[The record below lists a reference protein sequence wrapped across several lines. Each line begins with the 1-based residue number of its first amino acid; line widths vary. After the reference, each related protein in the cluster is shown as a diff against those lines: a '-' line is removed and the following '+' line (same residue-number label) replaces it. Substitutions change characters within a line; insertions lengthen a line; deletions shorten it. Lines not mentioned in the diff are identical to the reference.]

1 MKAVYMLMHQKKP
14 NTQALVSRV
23 FTAFSQAGIL
33 IGAEQWLR
41 ELPDVRDKGWFVE
54 RNPEE
59 CDAVIAVGGDGT
71 LLRANALAMRFGL
84 PVFGINVGR
93 VGFLTEIEMDELE
106 SACAKLAT
114 DEYVI
119 EERMMLEAQ
128 LGDQKATALNDIV
141 ISRGGY
147 SRLIAL
153 DATVNNEMIGHFIAD
168 GLIIS
173 TPTGSTGYSLS
184 AGGPLVYPE
193 LECMLITPV
202 CAHSLQHRPVVTSAR
217 QTIAVSLEPERSA
230 SISVDGQEP
239 FCLNG
244 GQKLL
249 IRRAE
254 QNARFVRLET
264 GSFFEKIRI
273 KLAEWSC

>member
-1 MKAVYMLMHQKKP
+1 MRAVYMLMHQKKP
-14 NTQALVSRV
+14 NTQELVSRV
-23 FTAFSQAGIL
+23 CTAFSQAGIL
-33 IGAEQWLR
+33 IGAEQWLKK
-41 ELPDVRDKGWFVE
+41 LPGICNKSLFVE
-54 RNPEE
+54 RSPEQ

-71 LLRANALAMRFGL
+71 LLRANILAMQFGL

-106 SACAKLAT
+106 SACAKLAA

-119 EERMMLEAQ
+119 EERMMLEAE

-153 DATVNNEMIGHFIAD
+153 DATVNDEMIGHFISD

-193 LECMLITPV
+193 LECMLLTPV

-239 FCLNG
+239 FSLNG

-254 QNARFVRLET
+254 QNAKFVRLQT
-264 GSFFEKIRI
+264 GSFFKKIRI

>member
-14 NTQALVSRV
+14 NTQELVSRV
-23 FTAFSQAGIL
+23 FTAFSKAGIQ

-41 ELPDVRDKGWFVE
+41 ELPDACDKGWFVE

-128 LGDQKATALNDIV
+128 LGAQKAIALNDIV

-153 DATVNNEMIGHFIAD
+153 DATVNNELIGHFIAD

-217 QTIAVSLEPERSA
+217 QTIAVSLEPKRSA

-239 FCLNG
+239 FSLNG

-254 QNARFVRLET
+254 QNAKFVRLET